1 MYSFFY
7 FKDNERTANAKI
19 RLRGC
24 AVWSAHLLF
33 AYNKNSLFQDVVL
46 FNNLVL
52 FCLQTCRVTRKSFK
66 RTSFAFAQLR
76 CGTTPRVLDV
86 TFLLPF
92 CATDVQAG
100 WSIFLPNL
108 DQNKIYVCFL
118 FGCLFVCLDATSL
131 VILIKALLKSEEFG
145 RILGSNLCAAV

>member
-1 MYSFFY
+1 MQRSDFAGAQSGLRICCSHTTKTAY
-7 FKDNERTANAKI
+7 FKTLFFSIILYYSVYKR
-19 RLRGC
+19 
-24 AVWSAHLLF
+24 AVSHESHLNVP
-33 AYNKNSLFQDVVL
+33 AYQL
-46 FNNLVL
+46 
-52 FCLQTCRVTRKSFK
+52 
-66 RTSFAFAQLR
+66 SFAFAQLR
-76 CGTTPRVLDV
+76 CGTTPRVLDE

-145 RILGSNLCAAV
+145 RIRG